1 LIATYTV
8 PSSGNS
14 NANAAP
20 IIAPGAENIGQAQ
33 ILSEYSKPFHLEG
46 IFGDA
51 DEGAF
56 GGRKDDEDT
65 AMLADE
71 DGDIFWDAVEGP
83 YSEAMD
89 EDG

>member
-1 LIATYTV
+1 M
-8 PSSGNS
+8 
-14 NANAAP
+14 
-20 IIAPGAENIGQAQ
+20 
-33 ILSEYSKPFHLEG
+33 EG
-46 IFGDA
+46 LFGDA

-56 GGRKDDEDT
+56 VGRKDDEDL

-83 YSEAMD
+83 YSEPMD